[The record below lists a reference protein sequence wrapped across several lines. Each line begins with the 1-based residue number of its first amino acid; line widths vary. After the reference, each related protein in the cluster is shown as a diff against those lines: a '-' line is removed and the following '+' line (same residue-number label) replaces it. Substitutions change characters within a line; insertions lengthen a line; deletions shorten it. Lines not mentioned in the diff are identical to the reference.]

1 MTASALYYVKLRRIN
16 LKEVIGM
23 NMNLLRAKMAL
34 KGDYDLTALMELLGR
49 SRPVITSRMNGE
61 TEWTLPEI
69 RKIVR
74 KYDLTEEE
82 TVEIFGLRG
91 TDEN

>member
-1 MTASALYYVKLRRIN
+1 
-16 LKEVIGM
+16 M
-23 NMNLLRAKMAL
+23 NMKLLRAKMAL

>member
-1 MTASALYYVKLRRIN
+1 MTASALHYVKLKRIN

-23 NMNLLRAKMAL
+23 NMKLLRAKMAL
-34 KGDYDLTALMELLGR
+34 KGDYDLTSLMELLGR

-69 RKIVR
+69 RKIVQ

-82 TVEIFGLRG
+82 TVEIFNLRC
-91 TDEN
+91 THEH